1 MSDKFKTFLKRL
13 FSTIISLAVVAAA
26 CILYDGICLQVLVP
40 LLCNLA
46 AVEWF
51 FMLRKSDAGEYRW
64 LVMLAGLIY
73 PWCFYFSTSFA
84 FPIEHAPSPC
94 CLVGLII
101 FVLLA
106 FLCEVVRMNC
116 MGRSPETALRNLG
129 ICLVAF
135 IYPGWLF
142 AFAMFFLSPS
152 TALML
157 LLFIAVTKMSDI
169 WTYLCGVLVGR
180 RFISRPFSPAVS
192 PEKSWEGI
200 IGSLLLTTFSG
211 TVLLRLVEPECSI
224 LLAAS
229 ISALLF
235 LISVVGNLACSL
247 IKRCLGVK
255 DSSHLLP
262 GIGGI
267 IDLIASPS
275 FTVAALVVAFPPF

>member
-1 MSDKFKTFLKRL
+1 MSTPFAYPLEANY
-13 FSTIISLAVVAAA
+13 SA
-26 CILYDGICLQVLVP
+26 CP
-40 LLCNLA
+40 
-46 AVEWF
+46 
-51 FMLRKSDAGEYRW
+51 
-64 LVMLAGLIY
+64 
-73 PWCFYFSTSFA
+73 
-84 FPIEHAPSPC
+84 
-94 CLVGLII
+94 LVGLIL
-101 FVLLA
+101 FVLIA
-106 FLCEVVRMNC
+106 FLCELVRMNC
-116 MGRSPETALRNLG
+116 MGRSPETALRSLG

-255 DSSHLLP
+255 DSSLLLP

>member
-1 MSDKFKTFLKRL
+1 MSDKLKTFLKCL

-26 CILYDGICLQVLVP
+26 CIFYDGICLELLVP

-51 FMLRKSDAGEYRW
+51 FMLRKSDAGENRW
-64 LVMLAGLIY
+64 LVMLAGSIY
-73 PWCFYFSTSFA
+73 PWSFYFSTPFA

-116 MGRSPETALRNLG
+116 MGRSPETALRSLG
-129 ICLVAF
+129 ISLVAF

-180 RFISRPFSPAVS
+180 RFFSRPFSPAVS

-200 IGSLLLTTFSG
+200 IGSLLLTTLSG
-211 TVLLRLVEPECSI
+211 TVLLRLVEPECPI

-235 LISVVGNLACSL
+235 LISVMGNLACSL

-275 FTVAALVVAFPPF
+275 FTVAALVAAFLLF

>member
-51 FMLRKSDAGEYRW
+51 FMLRKSNAGENRW
-64 LVMLAGLIY
+64 LVVLAGLIY
-73 PWCFYFSTSFA
+73 PWCLFISIPFA
-84 FPIEHAPSPC
+84 YPLEANYSACP
-94 CLVGLII
+94 LVGLII

-106 FLCEVVRMNC
+106 FLCEVVRMDC
-116 MGRSPETALRNLG
+116 LGRSPEAALRSLG
-129 ICLVAF
+129 ISLVAF

-142 AFAMFFLSPS
+142 GLAMFFLNPS

-169 WTYLCGVLVGR
+169 WTYLCGALVGR

-200 IGSLLLTTFSG
+200 IGSLIFTTLSG
-211 TVLLRLVEPECSI
+211 TVLLRLVEPECPV
-224 LLAAS
+224 LRAAS

-235 LISVVGNLACSL
+235 LISVMGNLACSF

-275 FTVAALVVAFPPF
+275 FTVAALVAAFLLF

>member
-1 MSDKFKTFLKRL
+1 MSDKLKTFLKCL
-13 FSTIISLAVVAAA
+13 FSTILVLAVVAAA
-26 CILYDGICLQVLVP
+26 CIFYDGICLELLVP

-51 FMLRKSDAGEYRW
+51 FMLRKSDAGENRW

-116 MGRSPETALRNLG
+116 MGRSPEAALRSLG
-129 ICLVAF
+129 ISLVAF

-200 IGSLLLTTFSG
+200 IGSLLLTTLSG
-211 TVLLRLVEPECSI
+211 TVLLRLVEPECPI

-235 LISVVGNLACSL
+235 LISVMGNLACSL

-275 FTVAALVVAFPPF
+275 FTVAALVAAFLLF